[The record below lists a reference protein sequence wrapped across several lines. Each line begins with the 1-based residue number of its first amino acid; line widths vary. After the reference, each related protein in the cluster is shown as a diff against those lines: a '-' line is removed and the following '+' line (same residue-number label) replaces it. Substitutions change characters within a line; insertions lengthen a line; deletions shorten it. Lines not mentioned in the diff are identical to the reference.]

1 MIFTIEEIA
10 EQMKAYKAALAAL
23 SLGQSYR
30 IGERWLT
37 RADLPE
43 VRRTLEWLGAQEQ
56 ALEGGNRMR
65 VTVGRPLR

>member
-1 MIFTIEEIA
+1 MIFTTEEIA
-10 EQMKAYKAALAAL
+10 EQMKAYKAALTAL

-56 ALEGGNRMR
+56 ALKGGNRMR